1 MLRYSFLTLISLIV
15 FFNASHG
22 QAKVTVG
29 QPYQVID
36 ADGKYYFTHNG
47 DLLTVK
53 QVKRSIILQRLNAKT
68 LKFQQT
74 RMFEDFPKGYQFEKI
89 TEFKNR
95 FYLFYSHYEDE
106 KEYLFAREIDIAACA
121 LKPAKKIIT
130 INEKITGNLVK
141 TGWMSV
147 GVADKYSFYFSHD
160 STSMLVQYRVK
171 PDKRDD
177 SRSFDVIGMHIFTND
192 LTEKWGGKVTMP
204 YTEKKMDNLN
214 YSLDSK
220 GTAYIVTRVYN
231 DDSTDK
237 KKRGEEE
244 ANYKLEI
251 LKVTNH
257 TTPISS
263 AKVELG
269 DKFVKTLWLYESPK
283 GGMVAAGYY
292 NLGRKEEN
300 ADGVLMFKL
309 DATGKPSAIS
319 SYEIPVE
326 ILNQYASGK
335 NKRKNER
342 KEDDDEAEATNMV
355 LQNIYVHPD
364 GSVLLTGEQFF
375 EKMHSSYANG
385 RSTTYFTYHYNDIL
399 VTKIDPA
406 GKLAWMKKLPKRQ
419 RGGGGRGGMSIAHIN
434 MKDNHYFV
442 FLDNEKNKDLP
453 LTEEP
458 AQHVDGQGGFLT
470 SYHLDYQTGNV
481 KKITLLNTRDINGLE
496 VFQFNPDRILA
507 TSANTFVCE
516 VYKKKK
522 EDVLI
527 KVELTNAGK

>member
-1 MLRYSFLTLISLIV
+1 MLRYIFLTLISLIIV
-15 FFNASHG
+15 FNGLG

-47 DLLTVK
+47 DILTVK
-53 QVKRSIILQRLNAKT
+53 LVKRTAILQRLNAKT

-74 RMFEDFPKGYQFEKI
+74 RMFEDFPKGYVFEKI

-95 FYLFYSHYEDE
+95 FYLFYSYWEDE
-106 KEYLFAREIDIAACA
+106 KEQLFAREIDIANCT
-121 LKPAKKIIT
+121 LRPAKKIIT
-130 INEKITGNLVK
+130 VNEKITGSLVK

-147 GVADKYSFYFSHD
+147 GVADKFSFYFSHD

-177 SRSFDVIGMHIFTND
+177 SKSYDVIGMHVFTND

-204 YTEKKMDNLN
+204 YTEKKMDNLS

-220 GTAYIVTRVYN
+220 GNAYIVTRVYN

-237 KKRGEEE
+237 KKRGEDD

-257 TTPISS
+257 NTPVST
-263 AKVELG
+263 AKVDVG
-269 DKFVKTLWLYESPK
+269 DKFVKTLWIYESPK

-292 NLGRKEEN
+292 NSGKK
-300 ADGVLMFKL
+300 ADNVDGALMFKL
-309 DATGKPSAIS
+309 DASGKPSAIS
-319 SYEIPVE
+319 TYEIPVDV
-326 ILNQYASGK
+326 LNQYASGK
-335 NKRKNER
+335 SQRKNER
-342 KEDDDEAEATNMV
+342 KEDDDEAEATDME
-355 LQNIYVHPD
+355 LRNIYVHPD
-364 GSVLLTGEQFF
+364 GSVLLVGEQYF
-375 EKMHSSYANG
+375 EKTRYHTNANG
-385 RSTTYFTYHYNDIL
+385 GGTTTTTYYYNDML

-419 RGGGGRGGMSIAHIN
+419 RGSAGRGGMSFAYIN
-434 MKDNHYFV
+434 MTDNHYFV

-453 LTEEP
+453 ISELP
-458 AQHVDGQGGFLT
+458 ARHIDGQGGFLT
-470 SYHLDYQTGNV
+470 SYHIDHKSGNV
-481 KKITLLNTRDINGLE
+481 KKSSLLDTRNINGME
-496 VFQFNPDRILA
+496 VFQFNPDRIIGTTA
-507 TSANTFVCE
+507 GTFVCE

-527 KVELTNAGK
+527 KVELNP